1 MFGVNMNSI
10 YKVFFAVL
18 LFSLIASFAG
28 QSWSQDKAS
37 MDVVLVMDSS
47 GSMKKTDPLSLRI
60 PAAKL
65 FVSLLD
71 KDDRAA
77 VVSFTDKG
85 IELIPLTDI
94 DNNENREKL
103 MNAIDKITSDG
114 LYTNLYEAFDS
125 GYNILSKGN
134 NAGREKIIVL
144 MSDGMMDVGDADKDR
159 ELMQKLKNSL
169 AADLKSGDI
178 KVYTI
183 AFTEQSDRKLL
194 EKISKK
200 TGGFYNLALT
210 DKDFHLIFTSIFES
224 LKKPDMLPMSENGF
238 VIDSSIEEVTIVA
251 TKSSPETMIQIN
263 SPSGQTYTSID
274 RVSGVGWFESDN
286 FDMITVN
293 RPIEGKW
300 EILFSTGENNKAY
313 IITNLK
319 LQSNFEKLYAIFGE
333 SMEFEIWLEKEGNTI
348 KEEEVLEKI
357 DVYIEMT
364 GPDGKTNQLKPFN
377 KGKGIFYRKVAP
389 FSAGNYKMKIIAK
402 SMTFEREKSFVF
414 NVANVEESKE
424 DIKEMLAEREK
435 EEAVEEEPAEEEPDK
450 GEESDE
456 ILWGMTVFQFI
467 CINLIIGLA
476 IFIYIKRTYFKN
488 IIRSSRFKKRIKKE
502 KAQDEEGDANVVDT
516 AKEGVDSEAEKDR
529 PPEEAK
535 PEPEKAAAPEEAK
548 PEPEKAAAPEEAE
561 PEPEKDIIAA
571 EETEDVKDD
580 TQMINLEDEA
590 GDDKDGDE
598 QDGEEVQ
605 TTDTEDGKAEE
616 AVGTDNK
623 TEPETEEVKDMTD
636 PEGDMEG
643 QKPQLNPQEAADLEG
658 LLKENSED
666 KTDPQEEAPDL
677 KSEMPE
683 PIDEN
688 RKEESEPGSMT
699 VEEKIGEIEPVDS
712 EKDVKADIED
722 NSETLTEQDSSGP
735 QENAEE
741 EQQVDAGAV
750 ENKEEAGEDLDDA
763 WAEALSEQKETESDV
778 KPEKD
783 ETEGKE
789 EAGEDLDDAWAE
801 ALSEQKETESSAKE
815 ETDKTS
821 DKGEAAG
828 A

>member
-1 MFGVNMNSI
+1 
-10 YKVFFAVL
+10 
-18 LFSLIASFAG
+18 
-28 QSWSQDKAS
+28 

-169 AADLKSGDI
+169 AADLKSDGI

-293 RPIEGKW
+293 RPVEGKW

-333 SMEFEIWLEKEGNTI
+333 SLEFEIWLEKEGNTI

-377 KGKGIFYRKVAP
+377 KGEGIFYRKVAP

-435 EEAVEEEPAEEEPDK
+435 EEVVEEEVVEEEPDK
-450 GEESDE
+450 GEESDG
-456 ILWGMTVFQFI
+456 ILWGMTIFQFV
-467 CINLIIGLA
+467 CINLVIGLA
-476 IFIYIKRTYFKN
+476 FLIYIKRTYFKN
-488 IIRSSRFKKRIKKE
+488 IIRRSRFKKRIKKE
-502 KAQDEEGDANVVDT
+502 KAQEEEGDANVVDT

-535 PEPEKAAAPEEAK
+535 TEPEKATISEEAKTEPEKATISEEVEPEPEKATVSEEV
-548 PEPEKAAAPEEAE
+548 E

-590 GDDKDGDE
+590 GDGKDGDE
-598 QDGEEVQ
+598 QDGEQVQ
-605 TTDTEDGKAEE
+605 MTDTEDGKAEE
-616 AVGTDNK
+616 AVDTNNK
-623 TEPETEEVKDMTD
+623 TEPEIEEVKDMAD

-643 QKPQLNPQEAADLEG
+643 QKPQLNPQEVTDLEG

-666 KTDPQEEAPDL
+666 KTDFQEEAPNL
-677 KSEMPE
+677 ESEMPE
-683 PIDEN
+683 PLDEN
-688 RKEESEPGSMT
+688 QKEESETESM
-699 VEEKIGEIEPVDS
+699 
-712 EKDVKADIED
+712 
-722 NSETLTEQDSSGP
+722 TLTEKDSSGSL
-735 QENAEE
+735 ENGEE

-763 WAEALSEQKETESDV
+763 WAEALSEQKETDSEV

-783 ETEGKE
+783 KTEGKD
-789 EAGEDLDDAWAE
+789 EAGEDMDDAWAE
-801 ALSEQKETESSAKE
+801 ALSEQKETESEVKP
-815 ETDKTS
+815 ETDETR
-821 DKGEAAG
+821 DKGEATG